1 VVVALKHIHFRIKK
15 TDAAKLQDEY
25 AKLVEGLQESAA
37 DAADEDAF
45 MANPGSSRKRAA
57 FYFTEISRKVL
68 PDDLL
73 KEAVPGNIRKA
84 EHFVAFL
91 KRFVEYLKVFGLSPM
106 RHTPLIGTIDQDAR
120 FACRCRNAIVVLTAL
135 ERYHLY

>member
-1 VVVALKHIHFRIKK
+1 MIVALKYIFRIKK

-25 AKLVEGLQESAA
+25 ARLVEGLQESAA
-37 DAADEDAF
+37 EASDEDAF
-45 MANPGSSRKRAA
+45 MANPGSSRKKAA
-57 FYFTEISRKVL
+57 FYFTEISGKVL

-91 KRFVEYLKVFGLSPM
+91 KRFVEYLKVFGLTPM
-106 RHTPLIGTIDQDAR
+106 RHTVDSYHRPGCAFCMSLRKRHCR
-120 FACRCRNAIVVLTAL
+120 FYST
-135 ERYHLY
+135 

>member
-1 VVVALKHIHFRIKK
+1 LCIIRIVALNYILSRIKK

-25 AKLVEGLQESAA
+25 ARLVEGLQESAA
-37 DAADEDAF
+37 DASDEDAF
-45 MANPGSSRKRAA
+45 MANPGSSSTKAA
-57 FYFTEISRKVL
+57 LHSTEISRKVL

-91 KRFVEYLKVFGLSPM
+91 KRFVEYLKVLSLTFT
-106 RHTPLIGTIDQDAR
+106 RHTPLIVIID
-120 FACRCRNAIVVLTAL
+120 
-135 ERYHLY
+135 

>member
-1 VVVALKHIHFRIKK
+1 MVALNYILFRIKK

-25 AKLVEGLQESAA
+25 SRLVEGLQESAA
-37 DAADEDAF
+37 DASDEDAF
-45 MANPGSSRKRAA
+45 MANPGSSRTKVAIHS
-57 FYFTEISRKVL
+57 TENFRKVL

-91 KRFVEYLKVFGLSPM
+91 KRFVEYLKVLSLTFT
-106 RHTPLIGTIDQDAR
+106 RHTPLTVIIDQDAR
-120 FACRCRNAIVVLTAL
+120 FACRCRNAIVVPTAL